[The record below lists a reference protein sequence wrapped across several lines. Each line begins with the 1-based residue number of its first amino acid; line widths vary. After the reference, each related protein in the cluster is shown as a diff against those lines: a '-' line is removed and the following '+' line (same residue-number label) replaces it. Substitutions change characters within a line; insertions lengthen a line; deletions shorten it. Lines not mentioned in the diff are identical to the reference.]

1 VKNATAHEI
10 LVHET
15 PLSNFIPY
23 SHHVTENII
32 STKNAEYLSVWKI
45 GGRSHQSASEAD
57 VFNWVRDLNNLLRGI
72 ATEHIALW
80 SHVIRRRVF
89 EYPDGEFENIFCKKI
104 DEKYRQSFTGYNLMV
119 NDLYLTVIF
128 RPVVDK
134 VLSFFA
140 KGERQSIEQK
150 KINQDK
156 CIKLL
161 EDINRTIGQSL
172 KYYDTE
178 LLGIYEKH
186 GFTFSSALEFLGLLI
201 NGESHPV
208 PVFRNRFCN
217 YLADNRPFFSKW
229 GEVGEIRTT
238 NSMRSFGMLEI
249 VEFPDKTEPGH
260 LNGLL
265 ESNYEFVLTQSF
277 SALSKHAALGFLKKH
292 QQQLLDAKDV
302 AYTQIE
308 EIDEAMDQLISGAFV
323 MGEHHGTLTIFGD
336 SAEQV
341 RDYLAAAKSTLLDV
355 SIKSSA
361 VDLALEAGY
370 WAQMPAVWAY
380 RPRPQTITSLN
391 FLSFSS
397 FHNFLSG
404 KPSGNPWG
412 PAISI
417 FKTISGTPLYFNF
430 HATLPDDDA
439 TDKRVLGNTM
449 LIGKS
454 GTGKTVLLLFL
465 LAQMQKLK
473 PTVIVFDKDRGM
485 DVAIRA
491 MGGRYLPLKNA
502 EPSGFNPFQLE
513 PTTENLLFLKL
524 FLKRLVM
531 SDSSAVTHNDE
542 MEIDQAL
549 KTLMTHMEKPSR
561 RLSIL
566 LQSLPDPVRDELH
579 PRPSVHSRLLKW
591 CQGGDY
597 GWLFDNAT
605 DALDLTTHQLYGFD
619 VTDFLE
625 NQEIRPA
632 LMMYLLYRTEGMID
646 GRRFVYMFDEFQKP
660 LEDEYFQDLTKN
672 KQRVIRKQNGIFVF
686 ATQEPG
692 AVLESPIAKTLV
704 QQCATFIFLP
714 NPGADYDEYT
724 EGFKLTDAEFSL
736 VKNLGENSRRFLV
749 KQGDSSA
756 VAELNLS
763 GFDDE
768 LIVLSGT
775 PDNAE
780 IAEQVISEVG
790 DNPNIWLPIYLQRTR
805 SKYEKKDEK
814 INDPMSH
821 DFFCE
826 CHLCE

>member
-1 VKNATAHEI
+1 VENISARKI
-10 LVHET
+10 FIHET

-23 SHHVTENII
+23 SHHVTETII
-32 STKNAEYLSVWKI
+32 STKNSEYLSVWKI
-45 GGRSHQSASEAD
+45 GGRSHQSASEKD
-57 VFNWVRDLNNLLRGI
+57 IFNWIIDLNNLLRGI
-72 ATEHIALW
+72 ASEHIALW

-89 EYPDGEFENIFCKKI
+89 EYPNSEFDNAFCRKLN
-104 DEKYRQSFTGYNLMV
+104 EKYKKSFTGYNLMV
-119 NDLYLTVIF
+119 NDLYLTIIF
-128 RPVVDK
+128 RPVSDK

-140 KGERQSIEQK
+140 KGERQSMEQK
-150 KINQDK
+150 KATQDK
-156 CIKLL
+156 SIKLL
-161 EDINRTIGQSL
+161 EDINRTITQSL
-172 KYYDTE
+172 KYYDAE
-178 LLGIYEKH
+178 LLGMYEKDN
-186 GFTFSSALEFLGLLI
+186 FIFSSALEFFGLLI

-208 PVFRNRFCN
+208 PLCRDRFYN

-229 GEVGEIRTT
+229 GEIGEIRTT
-238 NSMRSFGMLEI
+238 KSVRSFGMLEI
-249 VEFPDKTEPGH
+249 VDFPDKTKPGH

-277 SALSKHAALGFLKKH
+277 SALSRHAALGFLKKH
-292 QQQLLDAKDV
+292 QQQLEDARDL
-302 AYTQIE
+302 AYAQIE
-308 EIDEAMDQLISGAFV
+308 EIDDAMNQLVSGAFI
-323 MGEHHGTLTIFGD
+323 MGEHHGTLTVFGD
-336 SAEQV
+336 SADKV

-355 SIKSSA
+355 AIKSSA

-370 WAQMPAVWAY
+370 WAQLPAVWAY

-404 KPSGNPWG
+404 KPIGNPWG

-417 FKTISGTPLYFNF
+417 LKTISGTPLYFNF
-430 HATLPDDDA
+430 HATLPEDDA
-439 TDKRVLGNTM
+439 TGKRVLGNTM

-491 MGGRYLPLKNA
+491 MGGRYLPLKNS

-513 PTTENLLFLKL
+513 PTPENLLFLKL
-524 FLKRLVM
+524 FLKRLIMADGGV
-531 SDSSAVTHNDE
+531 VTHNDE
-542 MEIDQAL
+542 IEIDQAI
-549 KTLMTHMEKPSR
+549 KTLMTHMGKHSR

-566 LQSLPDPVRDELH
+566 LQSLPNPVRDELD

-597 GWLFDNAT
+597 GWLFDNPT

-625 NQEIRPA
+625 NDETRPA
-632 LMMYLLYRTEGMID
+632 LMMYLIYRTEGMID

-660 LEDEYFQDLTKN
+660 IEDEYFQDLTKN

-692 AVLESPIAKTLV
+692 AVLESPIAKTLI

-724 EGFKLTDAEFSL
+724 QGFKLTSAEFSL
-736 VKNLGENSRRFLV
+736 IKNLGENSRRFLV

-756 VAELNLS
+756 VAELNLY
-763 GFDDE
+763 GFEDE
-768 LIVLSGT
+768 LLVLSGT

-780 IAEQVISEVG
+780 IAEQIIAEVG
-790 DNPNIWLPIYLQRTR
+790 DKPDIWLPMYIEHVCAKNKTL
-805 SKYEKKDEK
+805 EA
-814 INDPMSH
+814 
-821 DFFCE
+821 
-826 CHLCE
+826 